1 MALNIAVI
9 MGRLTATPE
18 LKTTPTGT
26 TVTSFSL
33 AVDRN
38 YQPKGE
44 EKKVDFIDVV
54 AWRNT
59 AEFICKYFQKGS
71 MIAIQGE
78 IQTRTFKDKDGNN
91 RKVTEILASNV
102 SFCGSKTESS
112 TTQNTTQPT
121 FTPENASFEVIS
133 SDEEL
138 PF

>member
-1 MALNIAVI
+1 MSLNIVAL

-18 LKTTPTGT
+18 LKTTSTGT

-78 IQTRTFKDKDGNN
+78 IQTRTYKDKDENN

-102 SFCGSKTESS
+102 SFCGSKAESG
-112 TTQNTTQPT
+112 TTQTTNTDTGT
-121 FTPENASFEVIS
+121 FDNAEFEVIS
-133 SDEEL
+133 ADDEL